1 MISDNQTTSRYQKIL
16 DWIVT
21 CLLAAPSWL
30 LTARLLYGMSRPMI
44 GQFDDDKTDLVTLGL
59 FIPYAGVLL
68 LLSSAFMLTRK
79 LGWAKYLV
87 INFPLFIL
95 VSLKIMHENWSWF
108 GIRTQELNAVHVFGG
123 LFSRI
128 E

>member
-1 MISDNQTTSRYQKIL
+1 VISDNQTASRYQKIL

-21 CLLAAPSWL
+21 CFLAAPSWL
-30 LTARLLYGMSRPMI
+30 LTARLLYGISRPRI
-44 GQFDDDKTDLVTLGL
+44 DQFDDDKTDLVTLGL

-68 LLSSAFMLTRK
+68 LLSSAFMRTRK

-95 VSLKIMHENWSWF
+95 VSLKIMHENWS
-108 GIRTQELNAVHVFGG
+108 
-123 LFSRI
+123 
-128 E
+128 